1 MSQKQ
6 IFFMMISVQA
16 DEGVAQKD
24 FLFFFKVGGN
34 EEVAKEPRM

>member
-24 FLFFFKVGGN
+24 FFFFFLRL
-34 EEVAKEPRM
+34 EEMKK